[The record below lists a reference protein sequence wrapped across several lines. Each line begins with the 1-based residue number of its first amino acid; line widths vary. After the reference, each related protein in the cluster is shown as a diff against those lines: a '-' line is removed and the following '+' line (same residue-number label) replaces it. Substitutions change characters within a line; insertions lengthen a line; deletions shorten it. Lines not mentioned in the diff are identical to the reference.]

1 MPDRALDELLD
12 QAIDAIFAR
21 APVEP
26 SGRELDALVRIASA
40 LCEMP
45 AKNFQSRLRTQLERS
60 ISMTRVA
67 AVPVRE
73 GFRTVTPYIMV
84 PEGVKLIEFLERTFG
99 AEELLRSP
107 SPAGFHAE
115 IRIGDSILMIGS
127 GESVRGHER
136 IGAFHVYVP
145 DCDAAYRRAM
155 EAGATS
161 MGEPADRPYGERS
174 GFVKDFAGNHWYI
187 ATRFA
192 STVAPEGLGTVLP
205 FVYPA
210 KVRAFLDFLKRAF
223 AAEEMGVFEE
233 SGRVVHAAVRIG
245 DAVLEMGEPHEA
257 QSLPSR
263 FFLYV
268 EDCDAWY
275 RRAVAAGA
283 TSLEPPADQPECD
296 GHRTAVVLDPFGY
309 QWVCG
314 AASQAAP
321 GFSPAR

>member
-12 QAIDAIFAR
+12 QAIDAILAGTGFEA
-21 APVEP
+21 
-26 SGRELDALVRIASA
+26 SGGELDALVRIASA

-45 AKNFQSRLRTQLERS
+45 AKNFQSRLRTQLQRRA
-60 ISMTRVA
+60 SMTRVA
-67 AVPVRE
+67 AVSVRE
-73 GFRTVTPYIMV
+73 GFRTVTPYIVV
-84 PEGVKLIEFLERTFG
+84 PEGAKLIEFLKRTFA
-99 AEELLRSP
+99 AEELLRSL

-127 GESVRGHER
+127 GESARGQER
-136 IGAFHVYVP
+136 IGAFHIYVP

-161 MGEPADRPYGERS
+161 MGDPADRPYGERS

-192 STVAPEGLGTVLP
+192 SNVAPEGLGTVVPFLLP
-205 FVYPA
+205 PKA
-210 KVRAFLDFLKRAF
+210 RALIDFLKRAF
-223 AAEEMGVFEE
+223 AAEEMAVFEE

-245 DAVLEMGEPHEA
+245 DAVLEMGEPHEEV
-257 QSLPSR
+257 QSLRSQ

-268 EDCDAWY
+268 KDCDAWY

-283 TSLEPPADQPECD
+283 TSLEEPTDKPY
-296 GHRTAVVLDPFGY
+296 GHRTAMVLDPFGY
-309 QWVCG
+309 QWVP
-314 AASQAAP
+314 AALLKNAAP
-321 GFSPAR
+321 

>member
-1 MPDRALDELLD
+1 
-12 QAIDAIFAR
+12 
-21 APVEP
+21 
-26 SGRELDALVRIASA
+26 
-40 LCEMP
+40 
-45 AKNFQSRLRTQLERS
+45 
-60 ISMTRVA
+60 MTRVA

-73 GFRTVTPYIMV
+73 GFRTITPYITV
-84 PEGVKLIEFLERTFG
+84 PEGAKLIEFLKRTFG
-99 AEELLRSP
+99 AEELLRAP

-127 GESVRGHER
+127 GESVRGRER

-145 DCDAAYRRAM
+145 DCDAAYRRAL

-161 MGEPADRPYGERS
+161 MGVPADRPYGERS

-205 FVYPA
+205 FVLPPKA
-210 KVRAFLDFLKRAF
+210 RALIDFLKRAF
-223 AAEEMGVFEE
+223 AAEEMAVFEE

-245 DAVLEMGEPHEA
+245 DAVLEMGEARDEV
-257 QSLPSR
+257 QSMPST

-283 TSLEPPADQPECD
+283 TSLQQPADQPY
-296 GHRTAVVLDPFGY
+296 GHRTAMVMDPFGY
-309 QWVCG
+309 QWVP
-314 AASQAAP
+314 ASRLKNATL
-321 GFSPAR
+321 

>member
-12 QAIDAIFAR
+12 QAVDAILAR
-21 APVEP
+21 APFEA
-26 SGRELDALVRIASA
+26 SGPGLDALVRIASA

-45 AKNFQSRLRTQLERS
+45 AKDFQSRLKTELQRRAF
-60 ISMTRVA
+60 MTPLSA
-67 AVPVRE
+67 APVRE
-73 GFRTVTPYIMV
+73 GFRTVTPYITV
-84 PEGVKLIEFLERTFG
+84 PEGARLIEFLKSTFG

-136 IGAFHVYVP
+136 IGAFHIYVP
-145 DCDAAYRRAM
+145 DCDAAYRRAL
-155 EAGATS
+155 EDGATS

-187 ATRFA
+187 ATRFG
-192 STVAPEGLGTVLP
+192 STFAPEGLGTVVP
-205 FVYPA
+205 FMFPP
-210 KVRAFLDFLKRAF
+210 KVRVFIDFLKRAF

-245 DAVLEMGEPHEA
+245 DAVLEMGEPHGEA
-257 QSLPSR
+257 PSMPSR

-283 TSLEPPADQPECD
+283 TSLEEPADQPY
-296 GHRTAVVLDPFGY
+296 GHRTAVVVDPFGY
-309 QWVCG
+309 QWIP
-314 AASQAAP
+314 ASLLKNSTP
-321 GFSPAR
+321 

>member
-1 MPDRALDELLD
+1 MPDRSLDELLD
-12 QAIDAIFAR
+12 QAIDAILAR
-21 APVEP
+21 ALLEA
-26 SGRELDALVRIASA
+26 SGAELDALVRTASA
-40 LCEMP
+40 LRDMP
-45 AKNFQSRLRTQLERS
+45 DKDFQSRLKTELLRRAT
-60 ISMTRVA
+60 MTPA
-67 AVPVRE
+67 AAAPVRE
-73 GFRTVTPYIMV
+73 GFRTITPYITV
-84 PEGVKLIEFLERTFG
+84 PEGATLIEFLKRTFG

-115 IRIGDSILMIGS
+115 IRIGDSMLMIGS

-187 ATRFA
+187 ATRFP
-192 STVAPEGLGTVLP
+192 SNVAPEGLGTVLP
-205 FVYPA
+205 FLFPGKA
-210 KVRAFLDFLKRAF
+210 RAFIDFLKRAF
-223 AAEEMGVFEE
+223 AAQEMGVFEE

-245 DAVLEMGEPHEA
+245 DAVLEMGEPHDEV
-257 QSLPSR
+257 QPMPSR

-283 TSLEPPADQPECD
+283 TSVQQPTDQPHA
-296 GHRTAVVLDPFGY
+296 HRTAVVLDPFGY
-309 QWVCG
+309 QWIP
-314 AASQAAP
+314 ASLLKNTTL
-321 GFSPAR
+321 